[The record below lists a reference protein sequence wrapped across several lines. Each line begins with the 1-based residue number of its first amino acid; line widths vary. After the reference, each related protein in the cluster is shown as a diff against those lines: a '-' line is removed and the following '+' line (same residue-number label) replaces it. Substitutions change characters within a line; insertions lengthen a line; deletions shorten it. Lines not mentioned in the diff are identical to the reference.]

1 MNIFKMLPNLFR
13 RYVDP
18 HFGKPISELPMAT
31 NSEVKR
37 KYRASKGQARKL
49 VPFTQYERIL
59 KGMTNWQNS
68 QWLRSGAPVLEDYD
82 DMLAQATYYRLL
94 PKGFK
99 HES

>member
-1 MNIFKMLPNLFR
+1 MSIVNKVVGWF
-13 RYVDP
+13 
-18 HFGKPISELPMAT
+18 
-31 NSEVKR
+31 KR
-37 KYRASKGQARKL
+37 KNTTIGTPTNTEIKRAYRASKGQARKT

-68 QWLRSGAPVLEDYD
+68 QWLRAGGPALTDYD
-82 DMLAQATYYRLL
+82 EMLALATYYRLL